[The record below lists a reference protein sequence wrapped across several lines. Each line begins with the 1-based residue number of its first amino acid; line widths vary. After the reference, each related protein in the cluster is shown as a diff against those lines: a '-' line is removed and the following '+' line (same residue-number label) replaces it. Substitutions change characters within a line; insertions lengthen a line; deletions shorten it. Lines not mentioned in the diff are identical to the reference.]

1 MEIFS
6 IPSID
11 PYDVPISILIEEEI
25 FNDPVENFINYDVN
39 IISPQP
45 NQKIEKEDL
54 FIALSYFRMQDIDYS
69 LTQVFIDDIDMSN
82 SADVR
87 ETNLTLSE
95 TSLFP
100 GNHEIKVL
108 LFNSNG
114 DSYEPI
120 VWNFYILGD
129 FEGMSLLMMEKYGT
143 TI

>member
-1 MEIFS
+1 
-6 IPSID
+6 
-11 PYDVPISILIEEEI
+11 
-25 FNDPVENFINYDVN
+25 
-39 IISPQP
+39 
-45 NQKIEKEDL
+45 
-54 FIALSYFRMQDIDYS
+54 MQDIDYS

-87 ETNLTLSE
+87 ATNLTLSE

-129 FEGMSLLMMEKYGT
+129 FDIDSAINKRFLHILCAQVVKKRASLWHKS
-143 TI
+143 

>member
-1 MEIFS
+1 MS

-129 FEGMSLLMMEKYGT
+129 FEGIST
-143 TI
+143 TYDGKIWND